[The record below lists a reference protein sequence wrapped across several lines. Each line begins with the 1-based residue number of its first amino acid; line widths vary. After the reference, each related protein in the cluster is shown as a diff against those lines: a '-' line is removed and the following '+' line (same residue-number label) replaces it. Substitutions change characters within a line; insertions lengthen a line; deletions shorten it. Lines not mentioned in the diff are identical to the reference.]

1 MAIGPARGRAGPK
14 LFGLRNARNRPFG
27 DPAGLPDA
35 PAPTAIK
42 RLRFLKHGR
51 RLMSAISAPNAR
63 VLPCAAIASFPQ
75 PRSLSSERPLPS
87 ARARPRPFQR
97 HPPNWPPSVRQPS
110 PGRER
115 RPSRGLWSA
124 GGAVGALL
132 GSTLPR
138 PAPPPVIVEEPVER
152 VVVERRPSRRIV
164 EGEGGAPP
172 QGGGECVT
180 RRTRVYDPDSDEMIV
195 RKERSCR

>member
-1 MAIGPARGRAGPK
+1 MRRHRLIPATGLALVGTALAIGVGQAAP
-14 LFGLRNARNRPFG
+14 L
-27 DPAGLPDA
+27 
-35 PAPTAIK
+35 PAP
-42 RLRFLKHGR
+42 
-51 RLMSAISAPNAR
+51 SAQLAPER
-63 VLPCAAIASFPQ
+63 QTIPTGEREAAVAGA
-75 PRSLSSERPLPS
+75 L
-87 ARARPRPFQR
+87 
-97 HPPNWPPSVRQPS
+97 V
-110 PGRER
+110 
-115 RPSRGLWSA
+115 

-164 EGEGGAPP
+164 EVEEDAPP
-172 QGGGECVT
+172 QVVEECVT